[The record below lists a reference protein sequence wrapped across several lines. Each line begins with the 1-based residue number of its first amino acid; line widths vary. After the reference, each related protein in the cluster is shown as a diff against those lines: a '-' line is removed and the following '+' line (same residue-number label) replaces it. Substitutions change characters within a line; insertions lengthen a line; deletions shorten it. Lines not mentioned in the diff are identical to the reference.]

1 MPLALLIDLVH
12 RNGGVLGPA
21 HPCGEKYMS
30 FTHARKFYQSPEII
44 KRFDF
49 VEGFNSCETTESNA
63 GAMKLAKKYG
73 KPVLAFSGS
82 VTEDAAS
89 CNEAGID
96 AFFPILRQVTTLEDA
111 MDPQTA
117 QKNMESA
124 VEQVFR
130 VIRLKERNW

>member
-1 MPLALLIDLVH
+1 MREGEFYPSRPL
-12 RNGGVLGPA
+12 G
-21 HPCGEKYMS
+21 S
-30 FTHARKFYQSPEII
+30 SP
-44 KRFDF
+44 R
-49 VEGFNSCETTESNA
+49 SP
-63 GAMKLAKKYG
+63 L
-73 KPVLAFSGS
+73 
-82 VTEDAAS
+82 AAS

-96 AFFPILRQVTTLEDA
+96 AFFPILRQVTTLEEA

>member
-1 MPLALLIDLVH
+1 MARPLWE
-12 RNGGVLGPA
+12 R
-21 HPCGEKYMS
+21 
-30 FTHARKFYQSPEII
+30 
-44 KRFDF
+44 
-49 VEGFNSCETTESNA
+49 
-63 GAMKLAKKYG
+63 LAKKYG

-96 AFFPILRQVTTLEDA
+96 AFFPILRQVTTLEEA